1 MYYDF
6 CRVLEREHMILPWYM
21 SKKTMVLQWHFFA
34 YVLLLV
40 YLHMN
45 VYKCTQTRT
54 ITLWAALALYRET
67 TVTTGTVITITG
79 HSPITT
85 NTRPAWV

>member
-1 MYYDF
+1 MF
-6 CRVLEREHMILPWYM
+6 VHH
-21 SKKTMVLQWHFFA
+21 TN
-34 YVLLLV
+34 
-40 YLHMN
+40 LHMN

-54 ITLWAALALYRET
+54 ITLWAALALYWER
-67 TVTTGTVITITG
+67 TGTVETVIMVTG